1 MKEEEKTNQS
11 TQNDRESKQPLSDI
25 KQNST
30 DPWATSQLN
39 DRPDMGYRA
48 FERNERSSN
57 NDTWGIP

>member
-1 MKEEEKTNQS
+1 MNQS
-11 TQNDRESKQPLSDI
+11 GQKDRENKQPLSDI

-30 DPWATSQLN
+30 DQSATIEMN
-39 DRPDMGYRA
+39 ERPDRGYRA